1 MFMRRQHVKRRRSL
15 ALIPLV
21 GVLGLASYALAAS
34 NTFSGS
40 AGGAAGDGSGS
51 ISGYTVGAPAYTLL
65 SGDPTK
71 ISSFA
76 FTMSPLTASTAVKA
90 GVVSGT
96 LVACSVGT
104 ITSGS
109 ATVTCSYGS
118 GSEPLVSAATSLSV
132 VGVN

>member
-1 MFMRRQHVKRRRSL
+1 MQTRRHLGRGRRSL
-15 ALIPLV
+15 ALLLLV
-21 GVLGLASYALAAS
+21 GLLGVVSYALTAS
-34 NTFSGS
+34 NTFTGS

-51 ISGYTVGAPAYTLL
+51 ISGYAVGAPTYTLL

-71 ISSFA
+71 ISSFS

-118 GSEPLVSAATSLSV
+118 GSEPAVASATSLSV
-132 VGVN
+132 IGVN